1 MVDLINQTI
10 HLGGFNMAEERIRDP
25 ECTRNA
31 VLCAAER
38 LFAEQGFAATSM
50 RDISQLSGVSHPLIH
65 HHFGSKSDLYLA
77 VKRRLIE
84 DYARRFPN
92 AAKAANRP
100 LDVRAEM
107 RRLMKYI
114 GGNPMMLRLAAR
126 TRLEGDHQAWPGDPA
141 VLDML
146 TRRIAFSQKRH
157 LIRRDVS
164 PEHLSVMLLGLVY
177 FWLERR
183 EYLAHRFGTRIND
196 ADYLRQA
203 IAILERGIEPRDK
216 RTSAT
221 RRREK
226 VR

>member
-1 MVDLINQTI
+1 
-10 HLGGFNMAEERIRDP
+10 
-25 ECTRNA
+25 
-31 VLCAAER
+31 
-38 LFAEQGFAATSM
+38 
-50 RDISQLSGVSHPLIH
+50 
-65 HHFGSKSDLYLA
+65 
-77 VKRRLIE
+77 
-84 DYARRFPN
+84 
-92 AAKAANRP
+92 
-100 LDVRAEM
+100 
-107 RRLMKYI
+107 
-114 GGNPMMLRLAAR
+114 MMLRLAAR